1 MNLFSSKKPKEELVV
16 VFDVGSA
23 SIGGALI
30 SITHDH
36 DPNVQTNPKIIY
48 SVRKPMVFQDT
59 LDFSRFIFAM
69 LQTLEAVAKDIETQ
83 KLGAPKKIFCTLSS
97 PWYASQTRTIRFK
110 KNTPFIFSKKLWS
123 ELVEKEIAAFEAEE
137 LKKYSEEGETPRI
150 IEQKTMHIT
159 LNGYQTPEPL
169 GKKASELEL
178 SLFISISSKKIID
191 GIEEELKHFFHMP
204 VVFSSFLFSS
214 FIAVRDVFSGEKNFL
229 VVDVAGEL
237 TDVGLIKDSV
247 LAQSASFPQGKNF
260 IARHLSEDL
269 KRSGSDVITLINLLI
284 AGALDKAM
292 KPKIE
297 ELLSQARTKWLSG
310 FQTTL
315 ANLSNDLSLP
325 STIFLTADPDMAT
338 WFQDAIKTEEFNQYS
353 LTEKQFNV
361 ILIGKESLHQFV
373 TPADTSSRDPFLML
387 EAIFINRILKQ

>member
-1 MNLFSSKKPKEELVV
+1 
-16 VFDVGSA
+16 
-23 SIGGALI
+23 
-30 SITHDH
+30 
-36 DPNVQTNPKIIY
+36 
-48 SVRKPMVFQDT
+48 
-59 LDFSRFIFAM
+59 
-69 LQTLEAVAKDIETQ
+69 
-83 KLGAPKKIFCTLSS
+83 
-97 PWYASQTRTIRFK
+97 
-110 KNTPFIFSKKLWS
+110 
-123 ELVEKEIAAFEAEE
+123 
-137 LKKYSEEGETPRI
+137 
-150 IEQKTMHIT
+150 MHIT
-159 LNGYQTPEPL
+159 LNGYHALEPV

-204 VVFSSFLFSS
+204 IIFSSFLFSS

-237 TDVGLIKDSV
+237 TDVGLIKDSG

-269 KRSGSDVITLINLLI
+269 KRSGSDVMTLINLLI
-284 AGALDKAM
+284 AGTLDKAM

-297 ELLSQARTKWLSG
+297 ELLSQARSKWLSG
-310 FQTTL
+310 FQSTL

-325 STIFLTADPDMAT
+325 ATIFLTADPDMAT
-338 WFQDAIKTEEFNQYS
+338 WFQESIKTEEFNQYS

-361 ILIGKESLHQFV
+361 ILVGKESLHQFV
-373 TPADTSSRDPFLML
+373 TPGDASSRDPFLML